1 MSSPHRGP
9 ARKWNAPC
17 RRIETVVS
25 AQSLS
30 PEKWFGKSLKRE
42 EERVNTPL
50 ELFLFQFPLR
60 IAHPIV
66 HVNPVAA
73 HIVLEFFSLAALIFM
88 KLLKIREALGRRLKA
103 WFLAVDGF
111 SEELFGRHL
120 DGRRLLVLDPRGSSR
135 RLHDGDDA
143 ITNPRIP
150 RSWPASSSLCSVC
163 RRQQLG

>member
-1 MSSPHRGP
+1 MIMRLAGEGEGV
-9 ARKWNAPC
+9 NA
-17 RRIETVVS
+17 
-25 AQSLS
+25 
-30 PEKWFGKSLKRE
+30 
-42 EERVNTPL
+42 PL
-50 ELFLFQFPLR
+50 ELLLFQFPLR

-73 HIVLEFFSLAALIFM
+73 HIVLELFSLAALIFM
-88 KLLKIREALGRRLKA
+88 KLFKIREALGRRLKA

-143 ITNPRIP
+143 LSNPRIP
-150 RSWPASSSLCSVC
+150 RRWSASPPLC
-163 RRQQLG
+163 